1 MNDQS
6 VVVANAGSGKT
17 YLLANRIIRWML
29 QERRRTGH
37 ATPER
42 VLAVTFTRK
51 AAAEIVARVL
61 RHLAQGASDPQ
72 KLSEFSAAEQVG
84 EFAAA
89 DYQAVLEEFVQALH
103 RVSISTIDGFFSQ
116 LGRAFSPELGLPE
129 HWEIGDED
137 ELESQRIDAIGDVI
151 AEDAARATEL
161 ARRIG
166 SGKPKV
172 EIQAGIDQ
180 ALKRALEVWHRCA
193 LSPDPRVA
201 WDVLCSESVEL
212 FPGARFASDD
222 ALQAAATALR
232 DATLPTTA
240 QGKPRAH
247 WEGARSRVLA
257 LMAERRWLDLL
268 EDSFVQRIRAGEQ
281 FDRSDAPADVARALA
296 VGVGHAL
303 AEVQAVVRARL
314 AATAEMV
321 QLVDARIR
329 ESQRADGVLGFG
341 DLAEM
346 LARTHALGAAH
357 QGDEALAA
365 MRERL
370 DRQIRDLAFD
380 EFQDTAPAQWA
391 VMSGLVE
398 EITASRDRRL
408 LVVGDPK
415 QSIYAWR
422 GGTPALLEAVRRRE
436 GLSSDVALDTSWR
449 SSPVVLRFVD
459 ELFTG
464 LPVAIE
470 TAPLDEAPAG
480 AMDALAGAGLP
491 VPDGVDR
498 TPLQRTFD
506 AWQYATHRAAPTKLR
521 MPGRVLAYR
530 ALDRNVESMARET
543 AAVVARRIADRPG
556 AEVAVL
562 VEKNTQVAACVA
574 AIRDRG
580 IEVSDEGRSP
590 LSDSPA
596 VAVALALLR
605 LADHPG
611 DRISHYVVTRDP
623 ACSILGLEPMELLAD
638 HSARETEAR
647 AISCR
652 VRRELLEHG
661 LGSWVDRLVTL
672 LRPACSRNDM
682 ERLRQL
688 SSLAHDASAD
698 AAACP
703 GDFVRSVMRRRSRT
717 VERVRVRVMTVHA
730 SKGLEFEEVV
740 LGSLG
745 ETMGE
750 AAGGPGEWAV
760 LAPDPVSPPVAVAPI
775 PSKELVALSPLLAA
789 FRAEAQ
795 CARLFDDVSALYVA
809 LTRAKEAIHLVC
821 PPLDAKD
828 TPKLNAT
835 WMLRRAVAGFEAGYL
850 AGGADEGSPVW
861 MYEPEDPALD
871 LGPLPPR
878 PLAVEESIPLPVAPA
893 LERIPRSTAV
903 RAPSAHA
910 AAEGRF
916 FAREF
921 AGADDGAR
929 GSLAHAWLERMSW
942 CDGAIPGGIDEADL
956 VRAVAVEIGR
966 PVATELASEVRT
978 LVRSTVAGPVAAVLR
993 ESRYGAWG
1001 CERVDVRSEMPF
1013 AVIVGGALVHGRMD
1027 RVVLGFRNGRVV
1039 RAEVVDWKTGTTN
1052 VDGTAFEE
1060 RIAGYRSQMAGYRRA
1075 LCTMFGLAPEA
1086 VTAVLAFVDRGELV
1100 EIGGA
1105 LGE

>member
-84 EFAAA
+84 EFQAA

-201 WDVLCSESVEL
+201 WDVLCSEGVEL

-222 ALQAAATALR
+222 ALQAAAVALR
-232 DATLPTTA
+232 NATLPTTA
-240 QGKPRAH
+240 QGKPRVH

-281 FDRSDAPADVARALA
+281 FDRSDA
-296 VGVGHAL
+296 
-303 AEVQAVVRARL
+303 QAVVRARL

-346 LARTHALGAAH
+346 LARTNALGTAH

-530 ALDRNVESMARET
+530 ALDRSVESMARET
-543 AAVVARRIADRPG
+543 AAVVARRVADRPG
-556 AEVAVL
+556 AEIAVL

-611 DRISHYVVTRDP
+611 DRISHYVMTRDP
-623 ACSILGLEPMELLAD
+623 ACSILGLAPMELLAD
-638 HSARETEAR
+638 HAARETDAR

-661 LGSWVDRLVTL
+661 LGSWVDRLATL

-688 SSLAHDASAD
+688 SALAHDAPAD
-698 AAACP
+698 AAARP

-809 LTRAKEAIHLVC
+809 LTRAKEALHLVC
-821 PPLDAKD
+821 PPPDAK
-828 TPKLNAT
+828 
-835 WMLRRAVAGFEAGYL
+835 EAGYL

-878 PLAVEESIPLPVAPA
+878 PLAVEESQPLPVAPE

-929 GSLAHAWLERMSW
+929 GSLTHAWFERMAW
-942 CDGAIPGGIDEADL
+942 CDGAIPANIDEADL
-956 VRAVAVEIGR
+956 VRAVSVEIGR
-966 PVATELASEVRT
+966 PVEAELASEVRT

-1013 AVIVGGALVHGRMD
+1013 AVTVDSALVHGRMD
-1027 RVVLGFRNGRVV
+1027 RVVLGLRNGRVV
-1039 RAEVVDWKTGTTN
+1039 RAEVVDWKTGATS

-1075 LCTMFGLAPEA
+1075 LCTMFGLEPEA
-1086 VTAVLAFVDRGELV
+1086 VTAVLAFVDRGQLV
-1100 EIGGA
+1100 EISGP